1 MKKSYLANSFLIGLI
16 FVSAGANADLA
27 CGNFILHA
35 ASDGWTRVNNE
46 KVTSQK
52 ITFLSRKNDWDNV
65 KTDMT
70 LMPARDGFM
79 YGFEFIK
86 RDGKAFLNVELI
98 RGNVDSPRFIGS
110 FDCKKI
116 PG

>member
-1 MKKSYLANSFLIGLI
+1 MKTSIFALALLVPSLSQAAIQ
-16 FVSAGANADLA
+16 
-27 CGNFILHA
+27 CGGYRLTG
-35 ASDGWTRVNNE
+35 DGMTAINGE
-46 KVTSQK
+46 TVTSQK
-52 ITFLSRKNDWDNV
+52 VTFLGLHGDYSQM

-110 FDCKKI
+110 FDCKKV
-116 PG
+116 PD